1 MAKGNPELGRGL
13 FGFQVIH
20 LSLRKA
26 KAGDQGRDTE
36 AGAEAD
42 PMEEC
47 CLLVCSLWLA
57 QLAFLY
63 NPGPGWALASHSM
76 KRRSHGIYR
85 GQYGGAN
92 FLRLFLP
99 LPR

>member
-20 LSLRKA
+20 LSLREA
-26 KAGDQGRDTE
+26 KAGDQGRDME

-47 CLLVCSLWLA
+47 CLLAYSLWLA

-63 NPGPGWALASHSM
+63 NPGQAGPSQVTQSREGLTGFTEASM
-76 KRRSHGIYR
+76 AGPI
-85 GQYGGAN
+85 
-92 FLRLFLP
+92 F
-99 LPR
+99 